1 MIHAPSTLVRWYTYI
16 YIHIYIYLFFVRILV
31 SCKLTSPFRTGALPS
46 SGSQPCHS
54 HRCQFRACQYHTWRS
69 ARRPWS
75 PSLRSRRKKDTVV
88 GIQIWPKIELGH
100 LHGYM
105 MIYDDILCVYH
116 VCLYIYYASVANLS
130 CMHCIWY
137 LINRNL
143 LLCFFCVP
151 WFCQALSGGL
161 SLPHPIQL
169 ATIVFSSHCFKLKYF
184 VS

>member
-1 MIHAPSTLVRWYTYI
+1 MVAFFVHMMAKSQENHHQSGVSIYHDTCTINPSSMIYIYI
-16 YIHIYIYLFFVRILV
+16 YIHIYLFFVRILV

-116 VCLYIYYASVANLS
+116 VCLYI
-130 CMHCIWY
+130 
-137 LINRNL
+137 
-143 LLCFFCVP
+143 LCFC
-151 WFCQALSGGL
+151 C
-161 SLPHPIQL
+161 
-169 ATIVFSSHCFKLKYF
+169 
-184 VS
+184 